1 MRLGRPTRNLGFRVH
16 PLLLSPVGAT
26 GHLVSLPLASN
37 KHKQLVSWEMHL
49 QGGGDW
55 GYGLGFLPPV
65 WHIILLALFA
75 ESHWRISTALFSQ
88 SSFSLLDF
96 WADLLPGTRHVRQ
109 RMRNSLG
116 APPGLTS
123 DIWRLVENLTGD
135 K

>member
-1 MRLGRPTRNLGFRVH
+1 MGIGME
-16 PLLLSPVGAT
+16 S
-26 GHLVSLPLASN
+26 
-37 KHKQLVSWEMHL
+37 
-49 QGGGDW
+49 
-55 GYGLGFLPPV
+55 LPPV

-75 ESHWRISTALFSQ
+75 ESHWRISTSLFSL
-88 SSFSLLDF
+88 SSFSLLEF
-96 WADLLPGTRHVRQ
+96 GADLLPGIRHVRQ